1 MGVGARVGLPRRV
14 MCLRLLSG
22 MLLVVLFL
30 LFPPRLPLPFLSVL
44 YPCFYS
50 ISFMGDVRLTD
61 ALIQGALL
69 SYDDYDGDAVGGER
83 GRWCEEPG
91 AGS

>member
-1 MGVGARVGLPRRV
+1 
-14 MCLRLLSG
+14 
-22 MLLVVLFL
+22 MLLVVLF
-30 LFPPRLPLPFLSVL
+30 FVTPSRPFSLSLSVL

-50 ISFMGDVRLTD
+50 ISFMENVRLTD

-69 SYDDYDGDAVGGER
+69 SYDDYDSDAVGGER

>member
-1 MGVGARVGLPRRV
+1 ME
-14 MCLRLLSG
+14 
-22 MLLVVLFL
+22 
-30 LFPPRLPLPFLSVL
+30 
-44 YPCFYS
+44 
-50 ISFMGDVRLTD
+50 DVRLMN